1 MGKIIEDWLS
11 RAVFVYS
18 FGLFFLIYKSTLYFA
33 SFEPLTFICFFAV
46 YCLINYV
53 ILFVQEKLGLYE
65 YGTLWLIFSWIIV
78 LFIDRVSDLLS
89 KFIDPSFF
97 HLKYVIILII
107 IPCLILGLISK
118 KTGSRK
124 LKKLNPILN
133 VFVFILIGLTLLSG
147 IRLDQQ
153 EKKHTVA
160 LTNRKLPAFEIKN
173 NKDLIWILL
182 DEYADPASLKTQ
194 FKFHSYLVD
203 SLETKGFFVFDTLC
217 SRSDATV
224 HSINSLFNL
233 DDSISMPNYSYAT
246 NSLNQSLWIKSLQQK
261 GYEFVNLDFF
271 NIGGHPK
278 FYLLRFFT
286 DNYIDQLIE
295 GSVFSI
301 LVNKAIKE
309 EMPADRYNQKIV
321 SAFNL
326 KVREKRAKPVFIWA
340 HLLIPHEPFYR
351 GANGQLNKD
360 PVLDTKS
367 SSPAKVAS
375 QYTAYLNYGNKVV
388 LEMLN
393 GIPDW
398 RNKTIVISGDHGAR
412 MLVPD
417 NDPRRKQPFGAI
429 YYPGM
434 DKRDLNKIKY
444 MQQIPFHLH

>member
-11 RAVFVYS
+11 KAVFIYS
-18 FGLFFLIYKSTLYFA
+18 FGLFFLLYRSTLYFP
-33 SFEPLTFICFFAV
+33 SFEPLTFICFFAA
-46 YCLINYV
+46 YGLINYT
-53 ILFVQEKLGLYE
+53 ILFIQKKLGLYE
-65 YGTLWLIFSWIIV
+65 YGSLWLIFSWIIL
-78 LFIDRVSDLLS
+78 LFIDRFLDLLS

-97 HLKYVIILII
+97 HLAYVIMLII
-107 IPCLILGLISK
+107 ILCLIIGLISK

-124 LKKLNPILN
+124 LRKLYPVMN
-133 VFVFILIGLTLLSG
+133 VFIFILIGLTLLSG
-147 IRLDQQ
+147 IKLDQQ
-153 EKKHTVA
+153 EKKHATA
-160 LTNRKLPAFEIKN
+160 LTNRKLPSVEIKN

-203 SLETKGFFVFDTLC
+203 SLETKGFFVFDTLR

-233 DDSISMPNYSYAT
+233 DDSIPRPNYSYAT
-246 NSLNQSLWIKSLQQK
+246 NGLNQNLWIKSLQQK

-286 DNYIDQLIE
+286 DNYTDQLID

-301 LVNKAIKE
+301 LLNKIIKKD
-309 EMPADRYNQKIV
+309 MPADQYNQKII
-321 SAFNL
+321 SAFKL
-326 KVREKRAKPVFIWA
+326 KVREKRAKPAFIWV

-351 GANGQLNKD
+351 DANGQLNKD
-360 PVLDTKS
+360 PVLDVNS
-367 SSPAKVAS
+367 SSHAKVAS

-412 MLVPD
+412 MIVPD
-417 NDPRRKQPFGAI
+417 NDPRRKQTFGAI
-429 YYPGM
+429 YYPDM
-434 DKRDLNKIKY
+434 DKKELNKIKY